1 MLASCSL
8 LVAAVV
14 VVDVDDAVPFSYST
28 PSLYLSV
35 DLVRPVLSVGLVTV
49 HVERE
54 ARVDSRLIAEA
65 MLVHASDVPATI
77 ASTKSKRRDD

>member
-1 MLASCSL
+1 M
-8 LVAAVV
+8 V

-35 DLVRPVLSVGLVTV
+35 DLVRPVVSVGLVTV

-65 MLVHASDVPATI
+65 MLVHASDVPAI
-77 ASTKSKRRDD
+77 ASTKSKRRVD

>member
-1 MLASCSL
+1 M
-8 LVAAVV
+8 

-35 DLVRPVLSVGLVTV
+35 DLVRRVGLVTV

-65 MLVHASDVPATI
+65 ISPCLRCASDDR
-77 ASTKSKRRDD
+77 KYEE